1 MSTKKATDS
10 KFVKLLTRDNSKVQK
25 ARAVRLGTIT
35 EAEMD
40 QLISNL
46 ETQRLTIED
55 QLDQQLDVTT
65 QNDMTSMNAIKDWDA
80 KAFIKSRVEMRVKLK
95 NLDIN
100 IEAALETQKE
110 LFG

>member
-1 MSTKKATDS
+1 MADATQS
-10 KFVKLLTRDNSKVQK
+10 NFVKMLTRDNSKVQK
-25 ARAVRLGTIT
+25 ARAIRLGTIT
-35 EAEMD
+35 ETEMS

-55 QLDQQLDVTT
+55 QMDQQLDVTT

-80 KAFIKSRVEMRVKLK
+80 KSFIQRRVEMRVKLK
-95 NLDIN
+95 NLEVN
-100 IEAALETQKE
+100 LEAAYETRKE